1 MNEISTTVTF
11 DPKVEEEKIR
21 RALGCNGNICFH
33 RGSILQRGRKRIGI
47 ERIFLK
53 LTRDPVDK
61 YRSIFKYLRCYA
73 IFPRIG
79 YSIRDMALPAH
90 RIDENLS
97 SEIRFYEN

>member
-1 MNEISTTVTF
+1 MSIAILAFFKEI
-11 DPKVEEEKIR
+11 EKESR
-21 RALGCNGNICFH
+21 NRPNFAETNAKPS
-33 RGSILQRGRKRIGI
+33 R
-47 ERIFLK
+47 
-53 LTRDPVDK
+53 PVDK